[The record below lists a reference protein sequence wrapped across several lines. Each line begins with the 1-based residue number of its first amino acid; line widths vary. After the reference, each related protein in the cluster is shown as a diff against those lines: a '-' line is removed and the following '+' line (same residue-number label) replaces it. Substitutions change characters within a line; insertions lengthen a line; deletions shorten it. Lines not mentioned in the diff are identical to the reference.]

1 MDENKIW
8 YYLVLGIIY
17 FVFNRFFK
25 KTKERPDADPERS
38 FSETKTEPTEKP
50 LSFEELL
57 REITE
62 GKKQANQPPP
72 KPVPTT
78 QYVNYDDDID
88 EEEQDLEDVNYDYK
102 NQDKIYETYEKA
114 KNEAFQR
121 PSLEETMNLEPI
133 GTFGRFQEFEDNEK
147 NTVLSEY
154 SEAFND
160 PEGVKKAFVLSEIFN
175 RKYTWVLYFLNW
187 PYPDGASR
195 KFEHDI
201 FW

>member
-1 MDENKIW
+1 MLHLNAMDENKIW

-25 KTKERPDADPERS
+25 KAKENPDTNPQRPS
-38 FSETKTEPTEKP
+38 SETRTEPTEKP

-62 GKKQANQPPP
+62 GKKQASQPKPKP

-78 QYVNYDDDID
+78 QYVDYDDDID

-114 KNEAFQR
+114 KKEAFDR
-121 PSLEETMNLEPI
+121 PSLEESMKLEPM
-133 GTFGRFQEFEDNEK
+133 GSFGRFKEFEDNEK

-175 RKYTWVLYFLNW
+175 RKYT
-187 PYPDGASR
+187 
-195 KFEHDI
+195 
-201 FW
+201 